1 MVYSS
6 VSIPWLAEHTV
17 SINDVAKQF
26 VCLARTR
33 LLYQILGHLPRLD
46 AFATMKPDNNI
57 WYKNSRR
64 VPATPEIFQK
74 RSFFSLRIRPT
85 VHTKLSRKRSFSK
98 TLFKLEEFEN
108 AGFAF

>member
-17 SINDVAKQF
+17 SVNDVAKQF

-33 LLYQILGHLPRLD
+33 LLYQLGTLPRLD

-57 WYKNSRR
+57 WYKNTPLPSRYAGNISKTQ
-64 VPATPEIFQK
+64 P
-74 RSFFSLRIRPT
+74 FFS
-85 VHTKLSRKRSFSK
+85 S
-98 TLFKLEEFEN
+98 
-108 AGFAF
+108 G

>member
-17 SINDVAKQF
+17 SVNDVAKQF

-33 LLYQILGHLPRLD
+33 LLYLLATLPRLD

-64 VPATPEIFQK
+64 VPATPEIFQNAA
-74 RSFFSLRIRPT
+74 FFPPD
-85 VHTKLSRKRSFSK
+85 
-98 TLFKLEEFEN
+98 
-108 AGFAF
+108 

>member
-17 SINDVAKQF
+17 SVNDVAKQF

-57 WYKNSRR
+57 WYKNSRC

-74 RSFFSLRIRPT
+74 RSLFFPPD
-85 VHTKLSRKRSFSK
+85 
-98 TLFKLEEFEN
+98 
-108 AGFAF
+108 